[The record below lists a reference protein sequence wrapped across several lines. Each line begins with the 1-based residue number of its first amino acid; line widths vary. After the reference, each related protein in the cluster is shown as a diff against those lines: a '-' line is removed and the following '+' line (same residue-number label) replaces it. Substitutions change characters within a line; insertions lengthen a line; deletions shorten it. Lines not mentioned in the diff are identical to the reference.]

1 MNSGMVPVSGDSKMN
16 NFKREAIKT
25 TAEFV
30 AAELGCSLLDAV
42 TKMQGTAARD
52 GNEAMLDDLI
62 EFKRELIGL

>member
-1 MNSGMVPVSGDSKMN
+1 MNT
-16 NFKREAIKT
+16 FKREAIKT